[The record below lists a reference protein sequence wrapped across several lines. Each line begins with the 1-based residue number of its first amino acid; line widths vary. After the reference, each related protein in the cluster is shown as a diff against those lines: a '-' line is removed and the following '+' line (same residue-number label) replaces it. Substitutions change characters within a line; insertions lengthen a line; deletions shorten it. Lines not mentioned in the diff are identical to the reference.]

1 MITFLGP
8 LVFETWVILP
18 NFTAALTQAVHFPLR
33 DYGSQTFKMHEP
45 AIRIV
50 VISKTHISMVHKV
63 STEPKFFAIL
73 WAEIAC
79 NRNGGESWRRMEAGT
94 LSNVTAVEL
103 HVLMNSG
110 MVSLSYYPDWIR
122 DQLRDRLLGVL
133 L

>member
-1 MITFLGP
+1 
-8 LVFETWVILP
+8 
-18 NFTAALTQAVHFPLR
+18 
-33 DYGSQTFKMHEP
+33 MHEP

-50 VISKTHISMVHKV
+50 VISKAHISVIDTA

-73 WAEIAC
+73 WVEIAC

-103 HVLMNSG
+103 HVLINSG
-110 MVSLSYYPDWIR
+110 MVSLSYYPNWIQ
-122 DQLRDRLLGVL
+122 DQLRDRILGVL